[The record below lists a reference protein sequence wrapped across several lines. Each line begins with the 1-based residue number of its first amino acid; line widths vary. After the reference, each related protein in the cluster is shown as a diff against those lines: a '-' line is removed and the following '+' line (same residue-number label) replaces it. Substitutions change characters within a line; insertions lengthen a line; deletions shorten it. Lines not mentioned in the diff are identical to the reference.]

1 MTDIYSKPLMVDPP
15 RGYLYVGSDG
25 QSFPRLY
32 DPTKEE
38 GTMRDWLIRNG
49 YPQSEIDK
57 YGEYFHCRFWYPE
70 EKATDTLNNFFGE
83 NKQKTE
89 DFHERF
95 NEPS

>member
-1 MTDIYSKPLMVDPP
+1 MSDIYSKPVMVDPP
-15 RGYLYVGSDG
+15 SGWKYG
-25 QSFPRLY
+25 FPKLY
-32 DPTKEE
+32 DQTKEE
-38 GTMRDWLIRNG
+38 GTMLEWLVREG
-49 YPQSEIDK
+49 YPQSEIDH
-57 YGEYFHCRFWYPE
+57 YDGQLYCSFWYPE